1 LAVASVSVGICAYT
15 ELSNTVSLVD
25 QILAIKTEDFQL
37 REVIVATPNQELVQ
51 RLAGRDD
58 RLQVVS
64 EGHREGK
71 VAALNK
77 ILQRVR
83 GDVVVLASADI
94 RLGEDSLQSLVRRL
108 LDDAR
113 TGAVDSH
120 VELLNRSGTLMDKVS
135 LLLWRV
141 HNTTLETLDDEGRLG
156 HTAGDLLAFRKGL
169 VEKIPTMIVNDDA
182 FIALAVKKRGLA
194 IRRVQDAKVW
204 VAGPRTPADYV
215 FQRSRILCGHLQL
228 VKKERTIPTTF
239 EFTFPSAPFR
249 NMKLLMRTIA
259 TMGASYLFVFG
270 AAVLL
275 EFNSLILAIWRQSR
289 GKDQTRWRTISST
302 KELDRL

>member
-1 LAVASVSVGICAYT
+1 MALASVSVGICAYT

-25 QILAIKTEDFQL
+25 QILAIKTDEFRL
-37 REVIVATPNQELVQ
+37 SEVIVATPNQALIQELV
-51 RLAGRDD
+51 GRDE

-64 EGHREGK
+64 EERREGK
-71 VAALNK
+71 VVALNK

-113 TGAVDSH
+113 TGAVDSN
-120 VELLNRSGTLMDKVS
+120 VELLNRKGTLMDKVS

-141 HNTTLETLDDEGRLG
+141 HNTTLETLDVDGRLG

-194 IRRVQDAKVW
+194 VRRVQDAKVW

-215 FQRSRILCGHLQL
+215 FQRSRILGGHLQL
-228 VKKERTIPTTF
+228 VRKEKTIPTTF
-239 EFTFPSAPFR
+239 EFTFPSNPFR

-259 TMGASYLFVFG
+259 TMGASYVFIFG

-275 EFNSLILAIWRQSR
+275 ELDSLVLALWRQSR
-289 GKDQTRWRTISST
+289 GKDQTCWRTISST
-302 KELDRL
+302 KELDSV

>member
-1 LAVASVSVGICAYT
+1 MALASVSVGICAYT

-25 QILAIKTEDFQL
+25 QILAIETKEFQL
-37 REVIVATPNQELVQ
+37 REVIVATPNQALV
-51 RLAGRDD
+51 RKLAGRDE

-64 EGHREGK
+64 EERREGK

-108 LDDAR
+108 LDDSR

-120 VELLNRSGTLMDKVS
+120 VELLNRKGTLMDKVS

-141 HNTTLETLDDEGRLG
+141 HNTTLEALDDEGRLG

-215 FQRSRILCGHLQL
+215 FQRSRILGGHLQL
-228 VKKERTIPTTF
+228 VRKEKTIPTTF
-239 EFTFPSAPFR
+239 EFTLPSSPFR

-259 TMGASYLFVFG
+259 TMGASYVFVFG
-270 AAVLL
+270 TAVLL
-275 EFNSLILAIWRQSR
+275 EFNSLMLAIWHQAR
-289 GKDQTRWRTISST
+289 GKDETRWRTVTST
-302 KELDRL
+302 KELDGI

>member
-1 LAVASVSVGICAYT
+1 LALATVSVGICAYT
-15 ELSNTVSLVD
+15 ELSNAVSLVD
-25 QILAIKTEDFQL
+25 QILAIRTKEFQL
-37 REVIVATPNQELVQ
+37 REVIVATPNQALIEKLV
-51 RLAGRDD
+51 GRDE
-58 RLQVVS
+58 RLRVIS
-64 EGHREGK
+64 EERREGK
-71 VAALNK
+71 VVALNK

-120 VELLNRSGTLMDKVS
+120 VELLNRKGTLMDKVS

-141 HNTTLETLDDEGRLG
+141 HNTTLETLDDGGRLG

-194 IRRVQDAKVW
+194 VRRVQDAKVW
-204 VAGPRTPADYV
+204 VAGPRTPADYL
-215 FQRSRILCGHLQL
+215 FQRGRILGGHLQL
-228 VKKERTIPTTF
+228 VRKERTIPPTF
-239 EFTFPSAPFR
+239 EFTLPSNPFR
-249 NMKLLMRTIA
+249 NMKLLMKTIA
-259 TMGASYLFVFG
+259 TMGASYIFVFG

-275 EFNSLILAIWRQSR
+275 EFDSLILALWRQFR

-302 KELDRL
+302 KELDSI